1 MGRDCEAQERAAKE
15 SGYVVL
21 FACDAKVCLHPDNKG
36 TRIVVVTERCIQFY
50 EPKSTD
56 PMKSLS
62 YFAITDMSLSQNK
75 LVLTCQTKTH
85 WIQSPKAQEILAHVR
100 DAFGQIFTEQ
110 GLAKFN
116 IQKPVVQSNYMVY
129 MRMLEEIRIKN
140 IVLKPSVFKDLKH
153 TILYQRQDACLPFG
167 NKDAVTVMLRIL
179 PMCQFISG
187 LSLGVPLEDADV
199 KWLEQ
204 SPHLR
209 FLGIVGGIGEV
220 LGSYLK
226 QSQLFNFSVANAQLS
241 SEELCVL
248 ENSPCLGFEFHNAIA
263 AHAYPYFFETFISN
277 KAPVLLNMDYTKLLN
292 FKALMAHGGCLKML
306 SMAFC
311 GLEIQEVLEALESAH
326 MNQLQFLNLSGN
338 KCSARTKMTMKL
350 PDSLFSVMV
359 NDVVWSSGC
368 LVSFF
373 AMVMNSFVNG
383 VRLSISRIQASDTEF
398 NQLFALFG
406 SIPYTPLNS
415 LSWNEN
421 PVHENLI
428 KLLEKSPYLVYLSLN
443 RCLSS
448 EDSDIIGKFADY
460 IQATENLKYL
470 RMRGGKGKFLEQH
483 TGRILAAVQKSKI
496 EILDLSKSHCGDKG
510 IADFRNCISN
520 NSSLRIIDLDGIDPS
535 SLEEYQKLL
544 ELNQPKTNTR
554 ISYPRKDI
562 NMLSETENVDPL
574 KAALVIHDESEM
586 GKPFRVFKYEK
597 DLDFPHQISHELQ
610 DRLTNE
616 TVPPNRVGPLPR
628 EISVTDLKALNLMPT
643 SVPKHP
649 GGPILDS
656 LDAFTNDDNQDD
668 GGDLPV
674 KQAESEYLSETVNG
688 QGNLSGDDWEKTGD
702 GQKVE
707 DSDEFITLKSPR
719 SRAVSNTMDEDAVDD
734 RKKKSRSN
742 SVSTAE
748 HEEEEENGLLT
759 DGGEEEDGAFH
770 SDSSEEEDAVCRIV
784 TSESSDHTEVLPP
797 KPPSRMQTSRS
808 RTSSASSSHGSM
820 KKLKQSPS
828 QLPAL
833 DIQPSKPK
841 TPNPSSRKSQTLRSP
856 RSVRDVCERQ
866 TLTLPY
872 YYPTMHQNMSDNFYS
887 MRDDPKAPKWDMPQ
901 LVDISFHSNIW
912 TQKAM
917 QFKMSRLVSALKDD
931 EDTM

>member
-1 MGRDCEAQERAAKE
+1 MGKDCEAQERAAKE

-36 TRIVVVTERCIQFY
+36 TKIVVVTERGIQFY
-50 EPKSTD
+50 EPKATE

-62 YFAITDMSLSQNK
+62 YFAITDMNLSQNK
-75 LVLTCQTKTH
+75 LVLTCQAKTH
-85 WIQSPKAQEILAHVR
+85 WIQSPKAQEILSHVR

-110 GLAKFN
+110 GLVKFK

-167 NKDAVTVMLRIL
+167 DKDAVTVMLRIL
-179 PMCQFISG
+179 PMCHFISG
-187 LSLGVPLEDADV
+187 LSLGVPLEDVDV

-209 FLGIVGGIGEV
+209 FLGIVGGIGDV
-220 LGSYLK
+220 LGSYLR
-226 QSQLFNFSVANAQLS
+226 QSQLFNCSVSNAQLS
-241 SEELCVL
+241 SEELCIL

-292 FKALMAHGGCLKML
+292 YKALMAHGGCLKML

-415 LSWNEN
+415 LSWTEN

-428 KLLEKSPYLVYLSLN
+428 KLLEKSSYLVYLSAN
-443 RCLSS
+443 RCFSS
-448 EDSDIIGKFADY
+448 ENPDIIAKLADY
-460 IQATENLKYL
+460 IQSTENLKYL

-483 TGRILAAVQKSKI
+483 TSRILAAVEKSKI
-496 EILDLSKSHCGDKG
+496 EILDISKSHCGDKG
-510 IADFRNCISN
+510 IADFRNCITN
-520 NSSLRIIDLDGIDPS
+520 NSSLRIVDLDGIDPS
-535 SLEEYQKLL
+535 SIEEYQKLL

-562 NMLSETENVDPL
+562 KMLSETENVDPL
-574 KAALVIHDESEM
+574 KATLVIHNQSEM

-597 DLDFPHQISHELQ
+597 DLDFPHHISHELQ

-628 EISVTDLKALNLMPT
+628 EISITDLKALNLMPT

-656 LDAFTNDDNQDD
+656 LDAFTNDDETQLGD
-668 GGDLPV
+668 GDFPVPV
-674 KQAESEYLSETVNG
+674 KQVESEYLSETVND
-688 QGNLSGDDWEKTGD
+688 QGTLSGD
-702 GQKVE
+702 GQKLE
-707 DSDEFITLKSPR
+707 DSDEFINLKSPR
-719 SRAVSNTMDEDAVDD
+719 SNRQSNTVDEDGH
-734 RKKKSRSN
+734 RRKSRSAPAAAQAR
-742 SVSTAE
+742 VD
-748 HEEEEENGLLT
+748 EEEENGLLT

-784 TSESSDHTEVLPP
+784 TSESSEHTEVIPP
-797 KPPSRMQTSRS
+797 KPPSRMQNSRS
-808 RTSSASSSHGSM
+808 RTSSASTSHGSM

-828 QLPAL
+828 QLPEL

-866 TLTLPY
+866 TLTVPY
-872 YYPTMHQNMSDNFYS
+872 FYPTMHQNMSDNFYS
-887 MRDDPKAPKWDMPQ
+887 VHDDPKAPKWDMPQ

-912 TQKAM
+912 TQKAL

-931 EDTM
+931 EDTE